1 MISENMIRFQESMK
15 KWKQTIKEQD
25 DIGEQIFKDDIDY
38 YYKRLTKEEKKS
50 LIIQSCTNERK
61 SL

>member
-25 DIGEQIFKDDIDY
+25 DIGEEIFKDDIDY
-38 YYKRLTKEEKKS
+38 YYKRLTEEEKKS